1 MSQKTELRRRTV
13 LAAGAAVLSAAA
25 FPAPAIAQNKSVTWR
40 VQSHWPR
47 ASSSFKDSLEL
58 LKNTLDKRT
67 EGRLKLEP
75 FEAGSL
81 FGATETFGAV
91 KRGAIPMGTISP
103 AYILGDVTLAGIAN
117 GLPNA
122 FQDVWEA
129 AYYFKHVGFEDMIRK
144 ETLEKHGV
152 YYSTDKV
159 YSTELVVKKEVK
171 TQADYDGL
179 TLRSSGTLQQFL
191 TGAGA
196 AASMIPG
203 PELYQALSSGVVDG
217 AHWGAVQGALSMSL
231 YEVAKFHIRP
241 PLNIGGID
249 AFVIN
254 QKAMDDL
261 PADVRLALINALEEQ
276 FWRRTTEYQF
286 KEEVALARAKAKHKV
301 QVVDLPREVREKMKG
316 VAKTI
321 WEKERAKSD
330 LTKDA
335 MARLEKFLG
344 ELGHI

>member
-1 MSQKTELRRRTV
+1 MSEKSELRRRTV
-13 LAAGAAVLSAAA
+13 LAGGAAAIGAAA
-25 FPAPAIAQNKSVTWR
+25 FPIPAIAQDKSVTWR

-58 LKNTLDKRT
+58 LRNNLDKRT
-67 EGRLKLEP
+67 NGRLKIEP
-75 FEAGSL
+75 FEAGAL

-103 AYILGDVTLAGIAN
+103 AYIIGDVSTAAIAN
-117 GLPNA
+117 GLPGA
-122 FQDVWEA
+122 FRDIWEA
-129 AYYFKHVGFEDMIRK
+129 AYYFKHVGFEDMIRA

-159 YSTELVVKKEVK
+159 YSTEMVLKKEVK
-171 TQADYDGL
+171 SQADYNAL
-179 TLRSSGTLQQFL
+179 TIRSSGTLQQFL

-231 YEVAKFHIRP
+231 YEVAKFHVRP

-254 QKAMDDL
+254 QKAIDDL
-261 PADVRLALINALEEQ
+261 SPEVRMILLNTLEEQ
-276 FWRRTTEYQF
+276 FWRRTNEYQF
-286 KEEVALARAKAKHKV
+286 KEELALARARAKLKV
-301 QVVDLPREVREKMKG
+301 QVIELPAEVRTKMTE
-316 VAKTI
+316 VAKQM
-321 WEKERAKSD
+321 WEKERAKSEQ
-330 LTKDA
+330 TKEA
-335 MARLEKFLG
+335 MARLDKFLSD
-344 ELGHI
+344 LGVS

>member
-1 MSQKTELRRRTV
+1 MGQKTELRRRTV
-13 LAAGAAVLSAAA
+13 LAAGAAALGAAA
-25 FPAPAIAQNKSVTWR
+25 FPAPAIAQKKAVSWR

-58 LKNTLDKRT
+58 LRGNLDKRT
-67 EGRLKLEP
+67 NGQLKLEP
-75 FEAGSL
+75 FEAGAL

-91 KRGAIPMGTISP
+91 KRGAIQMGTISP
-103 AYILGDVTLAGIAN
+103 AYILGDVTLAGIAY

-122 FQDVWEA
+122 FQEVWEA
-129 AYYFKHVGFEDMIRK
+129 AYYFQHLGFEDMIHK
-144 ETLEKHGV
+144 ETLDKHGV

-159 YSTELVVKKEVK
+159 YSTEMVIKKELK
-171 TQADYDGL
+171 TQADFDAL
-179 TLRSSGTLQQFL
+179 TIRSSGTLQQFL

-203 PELYQALSSGVVDG
+203 PELYQALSSGIVDG

-231 YEVAKFHIRP
+231 YEVAKFHVRP

-249 AFVIN
+249 AFIIN
-254 QKAMDDL
+254 QKAIDEL
-261 PADVRLALINALEEQ
+261 PADVQLVLKNTLKEQ
-276 FWRRTTEYQF
+276 FWRRTNEYQF

-301 QVVDLPREVREKMKG
+301 QVVDLPKEVREKMKG

-330 LTKDA
+330 LSKEA
-335 MARLEKFLG
+335 MAKLEKFLG

>member
-1 MSQKTELRRRTV
+1 MDHSTHVRRRTL
-13 LAAGAAVLSAAA
+13 LATGVAAAAAAA
-25 FPAPAIAQNKSVTWR
+25 FPAPAIAQDKPVSWR

-58 LKNTLDKRT
+58 LRNNLDKRT
-67 EGRLKLEP
+67 NGRLKLEP

-91 KRGAIPMGTISP
+91 KRGAIQMGTISP
-103 AYILGDVTLAGIAN
+103 AYILGDVSTAGIAF

-122 FQDVWEA
+122 FQEVWEA
-129 AYYFKHVGFEDMIRK
+129 AYYFKHLGFEDMIRK

-159 YSTELVVKKEVK
+159 YSTEMVIKKDIK
-171 TQADYDGL
+171 TQADYNAL
-179 TLRSSGTLQQFL
+179 TIRSSGTLQQFL

-231 YEVAKFHIRP
+231 YEVAKFHVRP

-254 QKAMDDL
+254 QKAIDDL
-261 PADVRLALINALEEQ
+261 PADVRLILLSTLEEQ
-276 FWRRTTEYQF
+276 FWRRTNEYQF
-286 KEEVALARAKAKHKV
+286 KEELALARAKQKHKV
-301 QVVDLPREVREKMKG
+301 QVIDLPKEVREKMKG
-316 VAKTI
+316 VAKEI
-321 WEKERAKSD
+321 WEKERAKSEQS
-330 LTKDA
+330 KEA

-344 ELGHI
+344 ELGHV

>member
-13 LAAGAAVLSAAA
+13 LAAGAAALGAAA
-25 FPAPAIAQNKSVTWR
+25 FPAPAIAQTKTVSWR

-58 LKNTLDKRT
+58 LRGTIDKRT

-75 FEAGSL
+75 FEAGAL

-103 AYILGDVTLAGIAN
+103 AYVLGDITLAGIAN

-122 FQDVWEA
+122 FHDVWEA

-171 TQADYDGL
+171 TQADYDAL

-249 AFVIN
+249 AFIIN
-254 QKAMDDL
+254 QKALDEL

-286 KEEVALARAKAKHKV
+286 KEEVALARAKAKHKI
-301 QVVDLPREVREKMKG
+301 QVVDLPKEVREKMKG

-344 ELGHI
+344 DLGHI

>member
-1 MSQKTELRRRTV
+1 MSQKSELRRRTV
-13 LAAGAAVLSAAA
+13 LAAGAAALGAAA
-25 FPAPAIAQNKSVTWR
+25 FPAPAIAQSKTVTWR

-58 LKNTLDKRT
+58 LKNTIDKRT
-67 EGRLKLEP
+67 EGRLRLEP
-75 FEAGSL
+75 FEAGAL

-122 FQDVWEA
+122 FHEVWEA

-171 TQADYDGL
+171 TQADYDAL

-249 AFVIN
+249 AFIIN
-254 QKAMDDL
+254 QKALDEL
-261 PADVRLALINALEEQ
+261 PAEVRLALINALEEQ

-286 KEEVALARAKAKHKV
+286 KEEVALARAKAKHKI
-301 QVVDLPREVREKMKG
+301 QVVDLPKEVREKMKG

-344 ELGHI
+344 DLGHI